1 MGALVASRRRS
12 ELGHEHALLG
22 VSSHPGDQVLY
33 TDNGALLG
41 NGNDATE
48 ALPLTNAGVIQTPG
62 MSNTVLDQQPEI
74 WRRPNT
80 FVVNPLLRV
89 RRSQYVVKD
98 FTEMRRTCQQ
108 ASTRKLYQ
116 VGSQPGCH
124 TWECQSARGAKGTL
138 AHTAEAECSPY

>member
-33 TDNGALLG
+33 TDNGALPG

-74 WRRPNT
+74 WRRQYL
-80 FVVNPLLRV
+80 VNPLLR
-89 RRSQYVVKD
+89 RSQ
-98 FTEMRRTCQQ
+98 
-108 ASTRKLYQ
+108 L
-116 VGSQPGCH
+116 
-124 TWECQSARGAKGTL
+124 L
-138 AHTAEAECSPY
+138 